1 VGTVSTGEKR
11 AAVKVFFGEYLDP
24 MMAERGFSRDRR
36 VYWCSGEDG
45 TVVVVEIQAS
55 HSSRLRYECNI
66 EAALVPPA
74 WRSYLADSL
83 EPVQGLP
90 STWGGVVT
98 GRLSP
103 SQGLRW
109 AFETVESARRCG
121 EALREVLPGFLAAY
135 QELLDRETFLDKL
148 RTKADLPGVCPN
160 EAAVAILLVDSGPR
174 DEFEQAVAEIEKWT
188 PDSVFLPWI
197 RRWQQRTT
205 TPDPGR

>member
-1 VGTVSTGEKR
+1 MMRGRPHPVTSPTCRQVVVPKNRARTGHSAPSNR
-11 AAVKVFFGEYLDP
+11 RWRL
-24 MMAERGFSRDRR
+24 DRR
-36 VYWCSGEDG
+36 RNGV
-45 TVVVVEIQAS
+45 
-55 HSSRLRYECNI
+55 
-66 EAALVPPA
+66 
-74 WRSYLADSL
+74 ADVTEGL

-121 EALREVLPGFLAAY
+121 EALREMLPGFLAAY